1 MARKNIGQFTKK
13 ITFYRNE
20 QVTGELE
27 QTVIKP
33 MPYITVWAN
42 VVEFSGN
49 ETYDAQKLRGN
60 AFYKFTVRYSSKVNR
75 KTITNDM
82 MIKYR
87 DDFFDI
93 KDVNDVQEAH
103 DQLEIAC
110 ELHIFKKK
118 TGGLRSLD
126 V

>member
-1 MARKNIGQFTKK
+1 
-13 ITFYRNE
+13 
-20 QVTGELE
+20 
-27 QTVIKP
+27 
-33 MPYITVWAN
+33 
-42 VVEFSGN
+42 
-49 ETYDAQKLRGN
+49 
-60 AFYKFTVRYSSKVNR
+60 
-75 KTITNDM
+75 